1 MGSNNFLFEKTN
13 LNSNLK
19 SEWCLDMILTVEQV
33 ILNSR
38 YEFKWNWVTPC
49 IIYIQTNCSSVWN
62 VHEFRLA
69 RLVTLGMYWVLVL
82 DSSHLGSKQ
91 INSTELYKTWPSWTS
106 IKKEKKKHTNKQTCM
121 TLISFAIIYRN

>member
-38 YEFKWNWVTPC
+38 YKFKWNWVTPC

-82 DSSHLGSKQ
+82 DSSHLGSEQ
-91 INSTELYKTWPSWTS
+91 INSIKLYKTWPGWTS
-106 IKKEKKKHTNKQTCM
+106 INKKKKNTQTNN
-121 TLISFAIIYRN
+121 LVWDWFLSP

>member
-38 YEFKWNWVTPC
+38 YKFKWN
-49 IIYIQTNCSSVWN
+49 
-62 VHEFRLA
+62 
-69 RLVTLGMYWVLVL
+69 
-82 DSSHLGSKQ
+82 
-91 INSTELYKTWPSWTS
+91 
-106 IKKEKKKHTNKQTCM
+106 
-121 TLISFAIIYRN
+121 